1 MMQPN
6 LDAIRQIKELRMQG
20 KTTGQICAALDM
32 TKSQVCSYAYRHS
45 IPRKPRNH
53 RTVISRLKGRINM
66 GEAFTHEE
74 LMTLDRLAA
83 KWGCDTLSE
92 AALEILKDAL
102 AEAPE

>member
-1 MMQPN
+1 
-6 LDAIRQIKELRMQG
+6 
-20 KTTGQICAALDM
+20 
-32 TKSQVCSYAYRHS
+32 
-45 IPRKPRNH
+45 
-53 RTVISRLKGRINM
+53 M

-102 AEAPE
+102 AEAGK

>member
-1 MMQPN
+1 MMQTN

-20 KTTGQICAALDM
+20 KTTGQICAALNM
-32 TKSQVCSYAYRHS
+32 TKSQVCSYAARHD
-45 IPRKPRNH
+45 IPRKLRDS
-53 RTVISRLKGRINM
+53 RAIISRRLGRFNL
-66 GEAFTHEE
+66 GATLTHEE

-102 AEAPE
+102 AEAGE